1 MKTSINYIIKYRHGK
16 YANLEHTQTG
26 ETNDVTSLLKELS
39 AGKTNFYIDRLETTR
54 DSKIY

>member
-26 ETNDVTSLLKELS
+26 KTNDLTSLLKELET
-39 AGKTNFYIDRLETTR
+39 GKTNFCIDRLEMSC
-54 DSKIY
+54 DIIL